1 MGKIKDQTTG
11 ELLPFV
17 RITLI
22 QHDTIK
28 YVGETDFDG
37 HYKIKE
43 VKPGIYNVKTTVIG
57 YYSKEI
63 NSFLAKGS
71 MINFL
76 NIELNP
82 EPLIEPDYL
91 PKQKVKKRRSGRRK
105 K

>member
-37 HYKIKE
+37 QYKIKE

-63 NSFLAKGS
+63 NGFLAKGS

-82 EPLIEPDYL
+82 EP
-91 PKQKVKKRRSGRRK
+91 S
-105 K
+105 